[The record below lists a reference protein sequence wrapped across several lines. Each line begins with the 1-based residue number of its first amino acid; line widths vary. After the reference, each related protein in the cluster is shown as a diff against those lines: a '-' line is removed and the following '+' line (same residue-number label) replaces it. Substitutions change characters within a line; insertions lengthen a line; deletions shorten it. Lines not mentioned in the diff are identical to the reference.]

1 MNNIV
6 TILTISRIIIA
17 PLIFISIIFFQFYG
31 LALFLFFVASLTD
44 YFDGFLARK
53 YKETSLLGEVLDPI
67 ADKIIIIFLLFT
79 LSLHLNSYFIALI
92 GALMISRDVWVNGM
106 REMNARLSQSDRT
119 KVTFLAKVKTSLQ
132 MFTVLSYLLA
142 LLLANAFLLFIS
154 DFFLFL
160 TLLVSLVTGF
170 QYTVNTISQKSDK

>member
-1 MNNIV
+1 MNKIV

-17 PLIFISIIFFQFYG
+17 PMIFIFVIFFQFYG
-31 LALFLFFVASLTD
+31 LALLLFFVASVTD

-53 YKETSLLGEVLDPI
+53 YMATSLLGEVLDPI

-79 LSLHLNSYFIALI
+79 LSIHLNSYFIALM

-106 REMNARLSQSDRT
+106 REMNARRSQSDRT

-132 MFTVLSYLLA
+132 MFTVSSYLLA
-142 LLLANAFLLFIS
+142 LFLGNAFLLFIS

-160 TLLVSLVTGF
+160 TLLVSLITGF
-170 QYTVNTISQKSDK
+170 QYTVNTISQKVDN

>member
-79 LSLHLNSYFIALI
+79 LSLHLNSYFIALM

-132 MFTVLSYLLA
+132 MFTVLLYLLA
-142 LLLANAFLLFIS
+142 LLLGNAFLLFIS
-154 DFFLFL
+154 DFLLFL

>member
-53 YKETSLLGEVLDPI
+53 YKETSLLGEVLAPI

-132 MFTVLSYLLA
+132 MFTVLLYLLA
-142 LLLANAFLLFIS
+142 LLLGNAFLLFIS
-154 DFFLFL
+154 DFLLFL

>member
-132 MFTVLSYLLA
+132 MFTVLLYLLA
-142 LLLANAFLLFIS
+142 LLLGNAFLLFIS
-154 DFFLFL
+154 DFLLFL

>member
-31 LALFLFFVASLTD
+31 LALFLFFVASVTD

-79 LSLHLNSYFIALI
+79 LSLHLNSYFIALM

-132 MFTVLSYLLA
+132 MFTVLLYLLA
-142 LLLANAFLLFIS
+142 LLLGNAFLLFIS